1 MSSIGRAIAL
11 LISNINAKITS
22 PRKRLYFGEQPK
34 RMKASQKLT
43 PSIAQMR
50 GIKVI
55 IVATAPVNCDHFVV
69 DIEVIVVLTVKSI
82 F

>member
-1 MSSIGRAIAL
+1 
-11 LISNINAKITS
+11 
-22 PRKRLYFGEQPK
+22 
-34 RMKASQKLT
+34 MKASQKLT

-50 GIKVI
+50 GIKVM

-82 F
+82 FYCSPSPLGSARNTFFWKD